1 MTTQK
6 EDATIGKK
14 IRSLRLHSG
23 MTQED
28 LSKELNVTRQALS
41 NWERD
46 INEPDISI
54 LKKLCNKFGLQI
66 DELVMNTLKAEDS
79 SMDEKVEKEKYN
91 KYNMAIGLFYA
102 AGLFLGIG
110 IFFIGG
116 FITMTG
122 YGWAGS
128 LFAGLTVFFVF
139 GLFSHAMITLKRK
152 DR

>member
-1 MTTQK
+1 MTQK

-46 INEPDISI
+46 INEPDIGI

-79 SMDEKVEKEKYN
+79 SMDEKAEKEKYN

>member
-1 MTTQK
+1 MTQK

-46 INEPDISI
+46 INEPDIGI

-79 SMDEKVEKEKYN
+79 NMDEKVEKEKYN